1 MASLFFGKHATGYGK
16 RATVFHTLLGL
27 AAAAVI
33 GLWPG
38 QTPASDTLMLRI
50 YDWKTGELY
59 VETPAGP
66 GDQLFFGWIHSWEH
80 IPWNEYYHIEAHD
93 SLVLDSISFPAFGA
107 GIPENKGTRCY
118 IRDGMIHMEGIEQ
131 KFKELVWLNSH
142 SAVQEILLD
151 GRHVTRGSEL
161 PQHARLRL
169 TIEAR

>member
-1 MASLFFGKHATGYGK
+1 MASLFFGRHATGYGK
-16 RATVFHTLLGL
+16 HASVFHTLLGL
-27 AAAAVI
+27 AAVAVI

-38 QTPASDTLMLRI
+38 QTPASDTLALRI

-59 VETPAGP
+59 VEVPAGP
-66 GDQLFFGWIHSWEH
+66 GDRLFFGWIHSWEH
-80 IPWNEYYHIEAHD
+80 IPWNEYYHIEARD
-93 SLVLDSISFPAFGA
+93 CLVLDSIAFPAFGA

-161 PQHARLRL
+161 PHHARLRL
-169 TIEAR
+169 VIEAR